1 MNSKIKELVNQERKD
16 LPEMRVGDTV
26 KIYYKF
32 TERGKERIQAFE
44 GTIIARKGSGI
55 SETMTVRGAAAGVMM
70 EKIIPVHSPKIDRVE
85 TIKSGKVR
93 RAKLYFI
100 RNVVGKKSRLKR
112 RAEKPAPEKDQEND
126 S

>member
-1 MNSKIKELVNQERKD
+1 
-16 LPEMRVGDTV
+16 
-26 KIYYKF
+26 
-32 TERGKERIQAFE
+32 
-44 GTIIARKGSGI
+44 
-55 SETMTVRGAAAGVMM
+55 MTVRGAAAGVMM